1 MSTIVWTTLI
11 TAVAAVTGSLGVVL
25 IKGHYDDR
33 IDVRKAEE
41 TRAAEVR
48 KAKETS
54 VAEVSGRRREA
65 YAQLL
70 TTARKAL
77 EQARLRQATLKRTGK
92 VDNDYILSPD
102 DLAQVVALAELL
114 GSPQSRPHVLAI
126 YDKATALNHSY
137 LQLATPAT
145 SPHPGTPAET
155 DSGTPLP
162 STSELETAINSF
174 VGTVRPELGD

>member
-11 TAVAAVTGSLGVVL
+11 TATAAVTGSLGAVW
-25 IKGHYDDR
+25 IKGHFDDR
-33 IDVRKAEE
+33 
-41 TRAAEVR
+41 TEVR

-77 EQARLRQATLKRTGK
+77 EQARLRQATFKSKGK
-92 VDNDYILSPD
+92 VDNDLILSPD

-114 GSPQSRPHVLAI
+114 GSPQSQTHVRAI
-126 YDKATALNHSY
+126 YDKATDLNRSF
-137 LQLATPAT
+137 QLAMPAAA
-145 SPHPGTPAET
+145 PHPGTSAET
-155 DSGTPLP
+155 VSGPSRSRSDPDTPLP

-174 VGTVRPELGD
+174 VACVRPELGV

>member
-1 MSTIVWTTLI
+1 MTAIVWTTLI
-11 TAVAAVTGSLGVVL
+11 TAAAAVTGSLGAVW
-25 IKGHYDDR
+25 IKGHFDDR
-33 IDVRKAEE
+33 
-41 TRAAEVR
+41 TEVR

-77 EQARLRQATLKRTGK
+77 EQARLREATFNNTGR
-92 VDNDYILSPD
+92 VDDAFILSPD

-114 GSPQSRPHVLAI
+114 GSPQSHPRVRAI
-126 YDKATALNHSY
+126 YDKATALYQSY
-137 LQLATPAT
+137 FQLAMPSAA
-145 SPHPGTPAET
+145 PHPGTPAET
-155 DSGTPLP
+155 VSGPSRPRSDSGTPLP

-174 VGTVRPELGD
+174 VDSVRPELED

>member
-11 TAVAAVTGSLGVVL
+11 TAAAAVTGSLGAVW
-25 IKGHYDDR
+25 IKGHFDDR
-33 IDVRKAEE
+33 TEE
-41 TRAAEVR
+41 R

-77 EQARLRQATLKRTGK
+77 EQARLRRATFESTGK
-92 VDNDYILSPD
+92 VDNAFILSPD

-114 GSPQSRPHVLAI
+114 GSPKSHPHVRAI
-126 YDKATALNHSY
+126 YDKAIALNNSY
-137 LQLATPAT
+137 FQLAMPAA

-155 DSGTPLP
+155 VSGPSRPRSGSDTPLP

-174 VGTVRPELGD
+174 VVSVRPEFGD